1 MIAAVLAAVAVLV
14 ARPGPAAR
22 RRRRLTRP
30 RSRRHVDVALVA
42 VPLVPLVGLVLGG
55 SVGLVVGVAL
65 SPVVHRQVAS
75 LESSRARRRRATLVR
90 QLPMALDL
98 VAAVLEVGRPPHD
111 AVRIVA
117 AHTPPPLGGELT
129 ALAHRVRLASDV
141 AAAWRTLDG
150 GPLEP
155 VGRAFARSE
164 ASGAS
169 IVPLVRDT
177 ADELRRRVRAERR
190 EAVGRV
196 GVRTAAP
203 LGLCLLPAFVLVG
216 VAPTVIAVV
225 GSVLR

>member
-1 MIAAVLAAVAVLV
+1 MIAAVLAAAAVLV
-14 ARPGPAAR
+14 ARPGPATR
-22 RRRRLTRP
+22 RRRRLTRN
-30 RSRRHVDVALVA
+30 RGRRRVD
-42 VPLVPLVGLVLGG
+42 VPLVAAVLVPLIGLTLGG
-55 SVGLVVGVAL
+55 MVGLVVGVAL
-65 SPVVHRQVAS
+65 APVAHRQVAS
-75 LESSRARRRRATLVR
+75 LESSRARRRRTAIIR

-117 AHTPPPLGGELT
+117 AHTPPPLGDELT
-129 ALAHRVRLASDV
+129 ALAHRVRLASDA

-164 ASGAS
+164 VSGAA

-177 ADELRRRVRAERR
+177 ADELRRRARADRR